1 MENEEDVTYN
11 LCQAIQLQKIYYGG
25 DPGYEVKPQEIILAD
40 DLVIVDGGEY
50 DGGEPLTEFLEDYVD
65 LGMYVY
71 INTIGNYFTDSA
83 DESTYSVPSKNVV
96 VLPSLQGTVAIDG
109 TLKVGETLTAR
120 ISDIPE
126 EAGIVYQWQEC
137 DTKDGIFTDISGA
150 TESSYTLTSEQ
161 KGNYI
166 RVIVTPKEG
175 TGYAGSLFA
184 VSETY
189 VTSPSSGGSA
199 PTYPPQIE
207 QPENGDVSVSPKYP
221 QSGDKVTVAPE
232 PDEGFAVGEVIVTGE
247 NGDAVKVADNGDGT
261 YTFRQPAGRVT
272 IQVVFRPEECDGG
285 ADCPASL
292 LIDVDKNAWYHKS
305 VDYMIENGMMNGT
318 SETTFLPDSAVTRG
332 MIVEILYRLEG
343 EPGVKIAA
351 EFSDVADGQYYAD
364 AVAWAAGNEIVTG
377 YSKEKFG
384 PDDAITREQLAAIL
398 YRYAQYKNID
408 VTRTAD
414 LSGYTDTA
422 QISAYAET
430 AVKWANAE
438 GLITGVTD
446 TMLKPAGTATRAQA
460 AEILMRFCEHI
471 AE

>member
-1 MENEEDVTYN
+1 M
-11 LCQAIQLQKIYYGG
+11 IYAHW
-25 DPGYEVKPQEIILAD
+25 KRNA
-40 DLVIVDGGEY
+40 
-50 DGGEPLTEFLEDYVD
+50 
-65 LGMYVY
+65 
-71 INTIGNYFTDSA
+71 
-83 DESTYSVPSKNVV
+83 
-96 VLPSLQGTVAIDG
+96 
-109 TLKVGETLTAR
+109 
-120 ISDIPE
+120 
-126 EAGIVYQWQEC
+126 
-137 DTKDGIFTDISGA
+137 
-150 TESSYTLTSEQ
+150 
-161 KGNYI
+161 
-166 RVIVTPKEG
+166 
-175 TGYAGSLFA
+175 
-184 VSETY
+184 
-189 VTSPSSGGSA
+189 SSGGSA